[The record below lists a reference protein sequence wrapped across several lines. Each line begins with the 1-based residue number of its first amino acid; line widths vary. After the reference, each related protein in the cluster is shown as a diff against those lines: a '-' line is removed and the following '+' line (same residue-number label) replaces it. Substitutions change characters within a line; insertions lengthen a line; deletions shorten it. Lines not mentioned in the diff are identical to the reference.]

1 MLLWVTDK
9 LIVMV
14 FCQTIQSPMIPSN
27 DGYKANQQ
35 CNPHKAKQKT
45 MDLKIY
51 QTYYLNDMGDLWVP
65 IPPVLCVLIMTI
77 WLLSRLWCV
86 AKGRSRTLRRII
98 TVTEYGWMLW
108 MYGEDHMWTYQG
120 YRIALLYGSL
130 DFFSKIHRYSVA
142 VECCCKNIHDK
153 IIQKERILLCKQK
166 RKRNLTK

>member
-1 MLLWVTDK
+1 
-9 LIVMV
+9 
-14 FCQTIQSPMIPSN
+14 MIPSN

-98 TVTEYGWMLW
+98 TVTEYGWML
-108 MYGEDHMWTYQG
+108 
-120 YRIALLYGSL
+120 
-130 DFFSKIHRYSVA
+130 
-142 VECCCKNIHDK
+142 
-153 IIQKERILLCKQK
+153 
-166 RKRNLTK
+166 